1 MGCAD
6 GNNCSEEEVK
16 GGAVAEPTP
25 STTSPSSSDRPCI
38 EMFEEKQLMAVQ
50 SMLRQDILE
59 EKRRIA
65 RLCWKLRG
73 CEVEQSQPTE
83 VPQEQQAVD
92 GRKSMGEESEEVW
105 RERCALEEAARAAL
119 IAEIVRLRNDCATLR
134 AKIEQAG
141 QTQMFVTMS
150 FNKPKKKI
158 QTRQRVE
165 DDDSDDGDTRRINDI
180 RELQKSRERKNG
192 LTEIECAVGKEKA
205 AALEDGIQMAG
216 GTMAL
221 TGKQKARIEAAGI
234 EAGIREQFEKETM
247 LRDEHEELRK
257 FIDQGLRRERGET
270 SSSDQQGGSQVDV
283 SVECVPEVRHR
294 TENCFLQESD
304 VLMRAA
310 MKLKGYRS
318 EASNELLSE
327 HMLAGIPEVDLGINA
342 RISNILETEKKKSEL
357 LEQALE
363 RARNAAANPRKPVE
377 DEPVLKRFAL

>member
-1 MGCAD
+1 
-6 GNNCSEEEVK
+6 
-16 GGAVAEPTP
+16 
-25 STTSPSSSDRPCI
+25 
-38 EMFEEKQLMAVQ
+38 
-50 SMLRQDILE
+50 
-59 EKRRIA
+59 
-65 RLCWKLRG
+65 
-73 CEVEQSQPTE
+73 
-83 VPQEQQAVD
+83 
-92 GRKSMGEESEEVW
+92 
-105 RERCALEEAARAAL
+105 
-119 IAEIVRLRNDCATLR
+119 
-134 AKIEQAG
+134 
-141 QTQMFVTMS
+141 MS

-158 QTRQRVE
+158 QARRRVE
-165 DDDSDDGDTRRINDI
+165 DDDSDDGDTHRINDI
-180 RELQKSRERKNG
+180 RELQRSRERKNG

-270 SSSDQQGGSQVDV
+270 SSSDQQGGSQVD
-283 SVECVPEVRHR
+283 
-294 TENCFLQESD
+294 ESD

>member
-1 MGCAD
+1 
-6 GNNCSEEEVK
+6 
-16 GGAVAEPTP
+16 
-25 STTSPSSSDRPCI
+25 
-38 EMFEEKQLMAVQ
+38 
-50 SMLRQDILE
+50 
-59 EKRRIA
+59 
-65 RLCWKLRG
+65 
-73 CEVEQSQPTE
+73 
-83 VPQEQQAVD
+83 
-92 GRKSMGEESEEVW
+92 
-105 RERCALEEAARAAL
+105 
-119 IAEIVRLRNDCATLR
+119 
-134 AKIEQAG
+134 
-141 QTQMFVTMS
+141 MS
-150 FNKPKKKI
+150 FNKPKKKMKV
-158 QTRQRVE
+158 RQRLE
-165 DDDSDDGDTRRINDI
+165 DDDSDDDECRRINDI

-221 TGKQKARIEAAGI
+221 TGKQKARMEAAGI

-270 SSSDQQGGSQVDV
+270 SSSDQGQGKSTD
-283 SVECVPEVRHR
+283 
-294 TENCFLQESD
+294 ESD

-327 HMLAGIPEVDLGINA
+327 HMLAGIPEVDLGITA

-363 RARNAAANPRKPVE
+363 KARKAATNPRKPIE

>member
-1 MGCAD
+1 
-6 GNNCSEEEVK
+6 
-16 GGAVAEPTP
+16 
-25 STTSPSSSDRPCI
+25 
-38 EMFEEKQLMAVQ
+38 
-50 SMLRQDILE
+50 
-59 EKRRIA
+59 
-65 RLCWKLRG
+65 
-73 CEVEQSQPTE
+73 
-83 VPQEQQAVD
+83 
-92 GRKSMGEESEEVW
+92 
-105 RERCALEEAARAAL
+105 
-119 IAEIVRLRNDCATLR
+119 
-134 AKIEQAG
+134 
-141 QTQMFVTMS
+141 MS
-150 FNKPKKKI
+150 FNKPKKKMKV
-158 QTRQRVE
+158 RQRLE
-165 DDDSDDGDTRRINDI
+165 DDDSDDDECRRINDI

-221 TGKQKARIEAAGI
+221 TGKQKARMEAAGI

-270 SSSDQQGGSQVDV
+270 SSSDQGQGKSTD
-283 SVECVPEVRHR
+283 
-294 TENCFLQESD
+294 ESD

-327 HMLAGIPEVDLGINA
+327 HMLAGIPEVDLGITA

-363 RARNAAANPRKPVE
+363 KARKAATNPRKPIE
-377 DEPVLKRFAL
+377 DVCLTHKLSEPVLKRFAL